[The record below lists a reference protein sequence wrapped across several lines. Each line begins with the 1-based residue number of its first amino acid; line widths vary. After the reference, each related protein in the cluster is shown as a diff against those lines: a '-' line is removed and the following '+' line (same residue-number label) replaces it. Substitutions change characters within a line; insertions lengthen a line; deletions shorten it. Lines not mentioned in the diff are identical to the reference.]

1 MFIYTDLSVNDTP
14 APPSATQIHAIH
26 RDPSCDAGDAAH
38 QLRRAESR
46 KFYWG
51 RGWMVR
57 RDGGEYIYWALV
69 KCSPRVAIHV
79 SPQALFQT
87 DQVPCNL
94 AFDTAGTGKKEKL

>member
-51 RGWMVR
+51 RAKGM
-57 RDGGEYIYWALV
+57 DGQKRWRGIYIL
-69 KCSPRVAIHV
+69 
-79 SPQALFQT
+79 
-87 DQVPCNL
+87 
-94 AFDTAGTGKKEKL
+94 GTGEVQPKSGDSRKSPSLISNRPGALQSGI

>member
-46 KFYWG
+46 KLTGEEDGWSEEMAV
-51 RGWMVR
+51 RGIYILNT
-57 RDGGEYIYWALV
+57 GEV
-69 KCSPRVAIHV
+69 QPR
-79 SPQALFQT
+79 SS
-87 DQVPCNL
+87 D
-94 AFDTAGTGKKEKL
+94 AGCTYV